1 MECPYLVSRYL
12 FLKRDVC
19 YIGSCTSKE
28 SVLDQEFNYFML
40 RPYGSAGT
48 KERKRRD
55 DDSDS
60 SLGSCHFRRHCRF
73 RSRCGHFGRVCIL
86 LIGFSGKKGRRP
98 NFLTSDGLKAIGTLL
113 VVAVFMVLAYSC
125 TLTSGSLIRF
135 NGMDPV
141 FQYEQGKKLL
151 FIGLASAAWFVA
163 SFLWL
168 LPYIVEIKPRDWN
181 RNHLI
186 GVGVYFTLVFA
197 AAGAAML

>member
-1 MECPYLVSRYL
+1 MMIPILALAAAVSGALSLQEQVRPFWSGLYSFDRL
-12 FLKRDVC
+12 FR
-19 YIGSCTSKE
+19 KE
-28 SVLDQEFNYFML
+28 
-40 RPYGSAGT
+40 
-48 KERKRRD
+48 
-55 DDSDS
+55 
-60 SLGSCHFRRHCRF
+60 
-73 RSRCGHFGRVCIL
+73 
-86 LIGFSGKKGRRP
+86 GRRP

-113 VVAVFMVLAYSC
+113 VVAVFMVLAYFC

-151 FIGLASAAWFVA
+151 FIGMASAAWFVA

-168 LPYIVEIKPRDWN
+168 LPYIVEIKPREWN

-186 GVGVYFTLVFA
+186 GVGVYFALVFA

>member
-1 MECPYLVSRYL
+1 MEENMMIPILALAAAVSGGVVASGAGVAILVG
-12 FLKRDVC
+12 FV
-19 YIGSCTSKE
+19 
-28 SVLDQEFNYFML
+28 FF
-40 RPYGSAGT
+40 
-48 KERKRRD
+48 
-55 DDSDS
+55 
-60 SLGSCHFRRHCRF
+60 
-73 RSRCGHFGRVCIL
+73 

-113 VVAVFMVLAYSC
+113 IVAVFMVLAYSG

-168 LPYIVEIKPRDWN
+168 LPYIIEIKPREWN

-186 GVGVYFTLVFA
+186 GVGVYFALVFA

>member
-1 MECPYLVSRYL
+1 MMVSILALAAAISGGIVASGAGVAILVG
-12 FLKRDVC
+12 FV
-19 YIGSCTSKE
+19 
-28 SVLDQEFNYFML
+28 FF
-40 RPYGSAGT
+40 
-48 KERKRRD
+48 
-55 DDSDS
+55 
-60 SLGSCHFRRHCRF
+60 
-73 RSRCGHFGRVCIL
+73 

-98 NFLTSDGLKAIGTLL
+98 NFLVPDGLKAIGTLL

-168 LPYIVEIKPRDWN
+168 LPYAVEIKPREWN

-186 GVGVYFTLVFA
+186 WVCVYFMLVFA

>member
-1 MECPYLVSRYL
+1 MMIPILALAAAVSGGVVASGAGAAILVG
-12 FLKRDVC
+12 FV
-19 YIGSCTSKE
+19 
-28 SVLDQEFNYFML
+28 FF
-40 RPYGSAGT
+40 
-48 KERKRRD
+48 
-55 DDSDS
+55 
-60 SLGSCHFRRHCRF
+60 
-73 RSRCGHFGRVCIL
+73 

-113 VVAVFMVLAYSC
+113 VVAVFMVLAYFC

-151 FIGLASAAWFVA
+151 FIGMTSAAWFVA

-168 LPYIVEIKPRDWN
+168 LPYIVEIKPREWN

-186 GVGVYFTLVFA
+186 GVGVYFALVFA

>member
-1 MECPYLVSRYL
+1 VEVNMMIPILALAAAVSGGVVASGAGAAILVG
-12 FLKRDVC
+12 FV
-19 YIGSCTSKE
+19 
-28 SVLDQEFNYFML
+28 FF
-40 RPYGSAGT
+40 
-48 KERKRRD
+48 
-55 DDSDS
+55 
-60 SLGSCHFRRHCRF
+60 
-73 RSRCGHFGRVCIL
+73 

-113 VVAVFMVLAYSC
+113 VVAVFMVLAYFC

-151 FIGLASAAWFVA
+151 FIGMASAAWFVA

-168 LPYIVEIKPRDWN
+168 LPYIVEIKPREWN

-186 GVGVYFTLVFA
+186 GVGVYFALVFA

>member
-1 MECPYLVSRYL
+1 MAILVG
-12 FLKRDVC
+12 FV
-19 YIGSCTSKE
+19 
-28 SVLDQEFNYFML
+28 FF
-40 RPYGSAGT
+40 
-48 KERKRRD
+48 
-55 DDSDS
+55 
-60 SLGSCHFRRHCRF
+60 
-73 RSRCGHFGRVCIL
+73 

-98 NFLTSDGLKAIGTLL
+98 NFLTSDGLKAIGTIL
-113 VVAVFMVLAYSC
+113 VVAVFMVLAYSG

-168 LPYIVEIKPRDWN
+168 LPYIIEIKPREWN

-186 GVGVYFTLVFA
+186 GVGVYFALVFA